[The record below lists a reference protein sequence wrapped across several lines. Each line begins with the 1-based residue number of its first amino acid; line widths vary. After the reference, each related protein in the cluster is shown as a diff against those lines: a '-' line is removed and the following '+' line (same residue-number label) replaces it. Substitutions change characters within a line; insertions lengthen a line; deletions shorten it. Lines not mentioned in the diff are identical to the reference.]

1 MISLI
6 LKSNEQ
12 TTNKQNKDR
21 RRESRMT
28 ARGWGELRGREI
40 TQRGSHGHRQ
50 QRGDCRVMAIEK
62 IQLKKRT
69 QANLS

>member
-40 TQRGSHGHRQ
+40 TQRGRKS
-50 QRGDCRVMAIEK
+50 
-62 IQLKKRT
+62 RT
-69 QANLS
+69 QTTAW